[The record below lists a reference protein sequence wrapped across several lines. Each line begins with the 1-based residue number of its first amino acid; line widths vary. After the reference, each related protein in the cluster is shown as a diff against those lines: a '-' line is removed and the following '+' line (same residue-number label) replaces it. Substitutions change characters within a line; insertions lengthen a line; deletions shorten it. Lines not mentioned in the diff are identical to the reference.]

1 MSTTYQTKDIL
12 EHFGISRQTLYNW
25 INSNL
30 ITRPNTDWRGWRI
43 WEEQHIDEISDIIE
57 RNKEK
62 NNEAN
67 LNRKTTNKIFHIHNR
82 RYLGSKHKLIPFIK
96 KVIKNE
102 CEPYTTFADIFGGT
116 GVVAD
121 AFNTANTKV
130 IVNDILYS
138 NYISYHT
145 FFSNESYD
153 KTKIKNFINE
163 LNNIRPEN
171 DNYFSINF
179 GDTYF
184 SYKNALK
191 IGEIREKIEQWSDND
206 IINHREKSILITSL
220 LYAMDKVANTCGH
233 YDAFRKTIDS
243 GATPIKLLLPSIKD
257 NCNKD
262 NEFYRED
269 ANLLVRKIKADIIY
283 IDTPYNSRQYSDSY
297 HLLENVARWEKPEVT
312 GVARKMVDRSD
323 IKSAYCTK
331 KAPLVFK
338 DLIDNCDCKYIIVS
352 YNNMAQKGNGR
363 SNAKISDDEI
373 IETLQSKG
381 TVKIFNTDY
390 KYFTTGK
397 ATIEEH
403 KERLFLCKVN

>member
-1 MSTTYQTKDIL
+1 MDITYQTKDIL
-12 EHFGISRQTLYNW
+12 ENFNISRQTLYNW
-25 INSNL
+25 INNDL
-30 ITRPNTDWRGWRI
+30 ISKPKTDWRGWRI
-43 WEEQHIDEISDIIE
+43 WEEKHIEEIYNLIE
-57 RNKEK
+57 EK
-62 NNEAN
+62 KVKSELKQNNTD
-67 LNRKTTNKIFHIHNR
+67 KFVQIHSR
-82 RYLGSKHKLIPFIK
+82 RYLGSKYKLIPLIK
-96 KVIKNE
+96 KVIKKE
-102 CEPYTTFADIFGGT
+102 CESFSTFADIFAGT

-121 AFNTANTKV
+121 AFNSLNTKV

-138 NYISYHT
+138 NYIIYNA

-153 KTKIKNFINE
+153 KAKVRQLINK
-163 LNNIRPEN
+163 LNSINPKD

-184 SYKNALK
+184 SYENALK
-191 IGEIREKIEQWSDND
+191 IGEIRETIEDWANSNL
-206 IINHREKSILITSL
+206 INFREKAILITSL
-220 LYAMDKVANTCGH
+220 IYAMDKVANTCGH

-243 GATPIKLLLPSIKD
+243 GATPIQLLMPYIKD
-257 NCNKD
+257 EANKN
-262 NEFYRED
+262 NEIYRND
-269 ANLLVRKIKADIIY
+269 ANLLVREIKADIIY

-297 HLLENVARWEKPEVT
+297 HLLENVAKWEKPEVT

-331 KAPLVFK
+331 KAPGVFK

-381 TVKIFNTDY
+381 TVKIFDTDY

>member
-1 MSTTYQTKDIL
+1 METIYQTKNIL

-25 INSNL
+25 VNNNL
-30 ITRPNTDWRGWRI
+30 ITKPNVDWRGWRI
-43 WEEQHIDEISDIIE
+43 WEEKHIEEI
-57 RNKEK
+57 NKLIEK
-62 NNEAN
+62 NTAKAELKPN
-67 LNRKTTNKIFHIHNR
+67 KTNKLVHIHSR
-82 RYLGSKHKLIPFIK
+82 RYLGSKYKLIPLIK
-96 KVIKNE
+96 KIIKKE
-102 CEPYTTFADIFGGT
+102 CEPFTTFADIFAGT

-121 AFNTANTKV
+121 AFNSANTKI

-138 NYISYHT
+138 NYIVYHA
-145 FFSNESYD
+145 FFSDESYD
-153 KTKIKNFINE
+153 KIKVKQLINQ
-163 LNNIRPEN
+163 LNNIKPQN
-171 DNYFSINF
+171 DNYFSVNF

-184 SYKNALK
+184 SYENALK
-191 IGEIREKIEQWSDND
+191 IGEIRETIEDWANNN
-206 IINHREKSILITSL
+206 IINFREKSILIMSL
-220 LYAMDKVANTCGH
+220 IYAMDKVANTCGH

-243 GATPIKLLLPSIKD
+243 GATPIQLLMPYIKD
-257 NCNKD
+257 EANKN
-262 NEFYRED
+262 NEIFRND
-269 ANLLVRKIKADIIY
+269 ANLLVREIKADIIY

-297 HLLENVARWEKPEVT
+297 HLLENVAKWEKPEVT
-312 GVARKMVDRSD
+312 GVARKMVDRND

-331 KAPLVFK
+331 KAPVVFK

-381 TVKIFNTDY
+381 TVKIFDTDY